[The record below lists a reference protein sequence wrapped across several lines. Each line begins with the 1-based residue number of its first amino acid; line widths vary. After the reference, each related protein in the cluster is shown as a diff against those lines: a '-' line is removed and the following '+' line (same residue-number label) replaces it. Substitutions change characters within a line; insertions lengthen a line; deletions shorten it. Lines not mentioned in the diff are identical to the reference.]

1 MKSKFKYET
10 FSFPDEKV
18 KKNVDGA
25 TFTDLGEK
33 GIIVDFG
40 KENKRSK
47 KSKHDANL
55 AEETNVDYQSLGMS
69 LLEAVQSD
77 KKSRTEWEQSLM
89 EGIKQMGIKSETN
102 AENLAFDKA
111 SGVYSPA
118 FMEAYLKSVA
128 SIQSELLPPNG
139 PAKCCIVGDE
149 NEEIL
154 DRSQRIEKWINIY
167 LTQIDKEFYPD
178 MEQAISWLVLYGS
191 VFVKTYY
198 DSILKRPKSKY
209 IKPQDFIV
217 NYNTSS
223 LSNCTRIT
231 NVLYLTEKE
240 LKERQYASLYKNIE
254 IEKYDNS
261 EEDEVDK
268 TVKHQEGQTPN
279 ESENE
284 GNVLFKLYECHADL
298 DLEGYEHEDNS
309 GKKTGLPL
317 PYIVTLDAQ
326 TGIVLSI
333 YKNWVEGDPNYKRI
347 EYFTNFSYVTG
358 LGFYSYG
365 LTHIAGVSS
374 EAATS
379 ILRQL
384 INTGMFANFPGGFR
398 AAALKTE
405 DPTIRISPGQ
415 WVPLDVSGIG
425 SIGDAFAP
433 LPYKEPSVV
442 LKDLK
447 NEIEEG
453 ITRVAAAAE
462 SQFADFN
469 PNVPVGTTY
478 ALLEQANKLQSSI
491 MHRLHRSMKDMF
503 SLLYKLFGEYMDD
516 KDYPYSVVG
525 SKTKVIRTDFRDD
538 LNIIPVSDPNIT
550 SSAQRLIRWEAVRN
564 YAKENPELF
573 DIRALTKIILRE
585 MKVPEIDIIMTP
597 EDEEP
602 GPLDPI
608 TENRYILMGKPV
620 KAYKFQDQDAYIAS
634 KMPFIMDQTL
644 DPQVI
649 QAFKANIAERVG
661 YRYEI
666 QMEQAIGHELPE
678 DPSKLDY
685 EQQNKI
691 AQAVAQAS
699 QELVQQIQQQQQQ
712 QPNPEAAA
720 MVEAQAA
727 MIEAQATL
735 EEVKVRDKEV
745 EIRAQID
752 MKRLELDERKAQL
765 ENDRLLAKDNADQIK
780 LEMDMAKLEMEA
792 ETQQNKLA
800 VEKMK
805 IEQQGK
811 NEELKAETSAY
822 EAQLKYETEQDKIK
836 SKKEELM
843 QKSIEEDVE
852 NIESNMVNND
862 QI

>member
-1 MKSKFKYET
+1 MKSQLKHET
-10 FSFPDEKV
+10 FSVDD
-18 KKNVDGA
+18 KKIKGSIDGA

-40 KENKRSK
+40 KENKKSK
-47 KSKHDANL
+47 KSKHDDNL
-55 AEETNVDYQSLGMS
+55 IEEGNVDYQSLGIS

-77 KKSRTEWEQSLM
+77 KSSRKEWEQNLI

-102 AENLAFDKA
+102 AENLAFSKA

-128 SIQSELLPPNG
+128 SIQSELLPPSG

-149 NEEIL
+149 TEELL
-154 DRSQRIEKWINIY
+154 DRSERIEKWINVY

-240 LKERQYASLYKNIE
+240 LKERQYANLYKKIE

-268 TVKHQEGQTPN
+268 TVKSQDGQSPD

-284 GNVLFKLYECHADL
+284 GNTLFKLYECHVDL
-298 DLEGYEHEDNS
+298 DLEGYKHEDDDGN
-309 GKKTGLPL
+309 KTGLPL

-326 TGIVLSI
+326 TGIILAI
-333 YKNWVEGDPNYKRI
+333 YKNWVEGDPHYKRI

-358 LGFYSYG
+358 LGFYAYG

-405 DPTIRISPGQ
+405 DPTLRISPGQ
-415 WVPLDVSGIG
+415 WIPLDVSGIG
-425 SIGDAFAP
+425 SINDAFSP
-433 LPYKEPSVV
+433 LPYNEPSLV
-442 LKDLK
+442 LKELK
-447 NEIEEG
+447 NEIEQG

-469 PNVPVGTTY
+469 PNIPVGTTY

-503 SLLYKLFGEYMDD
+503 TLLYKLFGEYMDE

-525 SKTKVIRTDFRDD
+525 SKTKVIRTDFKPD
-538 LNIIPVSDPNIT
+538 LNIIPISDPNIT

-585 MKVPEIDIIMTP
+585 MKVPEIDLIMTP

-602 GPLDPI
+602 APLDPI
-608 TENRYILMGKPV
+608 TENRYILTGKPV

-634 KMPFIMDQTL
+634 KMPFMIDQTL

-649 QAFKANIAERVG
+649 QAFKANISERVA
-661 YRYEI
+661 YKYEI
-666 QMEQAIGHELPE
+666 QMEKAIGHELPE

-685 EQQNKI
+685 NQQNKI

-699 QELVQQIQQQQQQ
+699 QELVQQIQQQQQE
-712 QPNPEAAA
+712 QPSPEAAA

-735 EEVKVRDKEV
+735 EEVKVREKEV
-745 EIRAQID
+745 EYRAEID
-752 MKRLELDERKAQL
+752 MKRLDLDERKAQL
-765 ENDRLLAKDNADQIK
+765 ENDRLMAKDQSDQIK
-780 LEMDMAKLEMEA
+780 LDMDMAKLEMES
-792 ETQQNKLA
+792 ENQSNKLA
-800 VEKMK
+800 FEQMK

-836 SKKEELM
+836 AKKEEFL
-843 QKSIEEDVE
+843 QKEIEQQ
-852 NIESNMVNND
+852 IETDISNDDIV
-862 QI
+862 